1 MRNQDSIDD
10 TTPLQNVTVS
20 IPKEYNQGK
29 DDNKENNLKDL
40 IINLKKNTLTE
51 IKIICYESKIF
62 KNKIE
67 NILNNNYYRM

>member
-29 DDNKENNLKDL
+29 GDNKENNLKNFFRRRT
-40 IINLKKNTLTE
+40 INK
-51 IKIICYESKIF
+51 SK
-62 KNKIE
+62 
-67 NILNNNYYRM
+67 

>member
-29 DDNKENNLKDL
+29 DDNKENNLKEVCCCIL
-40 IINLKKNTLTE
+40 ISLVAFLFLLY
-51 IKIICYESKIF
+51 ICITDGQR
-62 KNKIE
+62 NR
-67 NILNNNYYRM
+67 NNYGYG